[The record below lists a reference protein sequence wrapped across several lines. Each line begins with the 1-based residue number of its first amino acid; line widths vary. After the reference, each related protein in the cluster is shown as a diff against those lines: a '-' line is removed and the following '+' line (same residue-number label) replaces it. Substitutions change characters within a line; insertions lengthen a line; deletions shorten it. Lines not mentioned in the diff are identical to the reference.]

1 MFTAPIF
8 AGPQRAA
15 GARLLQWLPAFFD
28 PERTFMTRAKGIPR
42 GTGTARRLAVFN
54 YGFRPFFLAAGLWPV
69 VAMAFWV
76 AALHGHPP
84 PSAFGPVAWHAHEM
98 LYGFVVAAAAGFLL
112 TAIPNWTGRLPV
124 SGWPLALLAALWLAG
139 RLAVVASAVWGVG
152 LAAVVDC
159 GFLAALLL
167 FAVRE
172 VARGRN
178 WRNLPIVGALTALLT
193 GNVLSHLAVLG
204 LLDDPLLGVRVGVA
218 TMAMLISLIG
228 GRVVPSFTRNWLKKR
243 GESRFPA
250 PTGHL
255 DQVALGVSLASLLV
269 WLARPFDAVTAT
281 LLLLAAIAQAV
292 RLGRWRGHRTGAEPL
307 VWVLHAGYAWL
318 PLGLAL
324 LAASALLPAWPQ
336 STALHALTAGAMGT
350 MILAMATR
358 ATLGHTAR
366 ELTAGPATTAAYLL
380 VIAGALL
387 RLATPLVPAVYM
399 QMVGAV
405 AALWAGGFLVFSLVY
420 GPMLLGPRIDGR
432 PG

>member
-1 MFTAPIF
+1 
-8 AGPQRAA
+8 
-15 GARLLQWLPAFFD
+15 
-28 PERTFMTRAKGIPR
+28 MTRAKGIPR
-42 GTGTARRLAVFN
+42 GTGAARRLAVFN

-69 VAMAFWV
+69 AAMALWL
-76 AALHGHPP
+76 AALHGHQL

-124 SGWPLALLAALWLAG
+124 SGWPLALLAGLWLAG
-139 RLAVVASAVWGVG
+139 RLAVATSAVSGAA

-159 GFLAALLL
+159 AFLAALLL
-167 FAVRE
+167 FALRE

-178 WRNLPIVGALTALLT
+178 WRNLPIVAALAVLLT

-204 LLDDPLLGVRVGVA
+204 LLDDPLPGVRVGIA

-250 PTGHL
+250 PADRFDHA
-255 DQVALGVSLASLLV
+255 VLGVTLVGLLT
-269 WLARPFDAVTAT
+269 WLVRPFGAAAG
-281 LLLLAAIAQAV
+281 LMLLLAAAAQAV
-292 RLGRWRGHRTGAEPL
+292 RLARWRGQRTGAEPL

-318 PLGLAL
+318 PLGLLL

-336 STALHALTAGAMGT
+336 SAALHALTAGAMGT
-350 MILAMATR
+350 MILAVTTR

-366 ELTAGPATTAAYLL
+366 ELHAGPATTAAYLL

-387 RLATPLVPAVYM
+387 RLATPLMPAVTM
-399 QMVGAV
+399 PAVGAS
-405 AALWAGGFLVFSLVY
+405 ATLWAGGYLVFAVVY
-420 GPMLLGPRIDGR
+420 GPMLLRPRLDGR